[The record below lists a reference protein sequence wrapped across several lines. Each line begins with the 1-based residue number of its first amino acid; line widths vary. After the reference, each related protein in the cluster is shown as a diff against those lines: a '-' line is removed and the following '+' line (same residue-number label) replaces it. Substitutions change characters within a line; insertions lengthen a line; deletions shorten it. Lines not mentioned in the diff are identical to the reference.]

1 MSEKTQITIETRRML
16 VVHGPIE
23 WARMWC
29 PGCAALVYTLSPES
43 AATLTQISSPRLYQ
57 LIDCGRI
64 HSMGARTGP
73 QFICLNSL
81 NAYQENHHDTYQEPE
96 SSEGDHSG
104 SEAPGESFADG
115 DNVLAVQGPQLGR
128 ATQWTPSPEPWIPA
142 AVEREDQSPGLGS
155 RLHNLNIGIGLTQD
169 LFDGLLAR
177 LDSDREQAGYK
188 YEEMRRKLIKLF
200 ECRGCSNP
208 AELADE
214 TINRGA
220 KKLNEGQELWVDDP
234 AIYFYGVA
242 RNVLKESFRNSG
254 RQVPIECLEGFQ
266 EAWPEH
272 KSHEEE
278 LEACLAHLDVLL
290 REMPAESRELITSY
304 YQGEKSA
311 KIQGRRVLAQN
322 LGIPVSALRIRAYR
336 IKEKLRRTL
345 KREMAE
351 WSS

>member
-43 AATLTQISSPRLYQ
+43 AATLTQISSPKLHQ

-81 NAYQENHHDTYQEPE
+81 NAYQETHKDTYQEAEPCR
-96 SSEGDHSG
+96 GDPSDF
-104 SEAPGESFADG
+104 EAPEESFADAN
-115 DNVLAVQGPQLGR
+115 NVLAFQGRRLGR
-128 ATQWTPSPEPWIPA
+128 SPKWVPNPEDRAPA
-142 AVEREDQSPGLGS
+142 AVESEDKSAGIGGRMHSLDV
-155 RLHNLNIGIGLTQD
+155 GIGLTQD

-220 KKLNEGQELWVDDP
+220 KKLNEGQELWVEDP
-234 AIYFYGVA
+234 AIYCYGVA
-242 RNVLKESFRNSG
+242 RNVLKESFRFSG
-254 RQVPIECLEGFQ
+254 RQVPIECLEGLQ
-266 EAWPEH
+266 GVWPEH

-278 LEACLAHLDVLL
+278 LEACLAHLDILL

-311 KIQGRRVLAQN
+311 KIQGRRVLAQS

-351 WSS
+351 WSA